1 MNFNQLYFIFP
12 LKLFNN
18 EYIYI
23 NKKYINILYVYN
35 KYNNISFINCIKY
48 INNIYNI
55 LIKLFHKIKKNNTI
69 NRNEIWK
76 STRKPWQQ
84 KGLGKARAG
93 SFKSPLW
100 KGGSIIFG
108 PKNKIIKIV
117 LQIKKKKL
125 NFFYIILNK
134 RTYIS
139 FVIILSII
147 YFFNNIK
154 EYYSQQKR
162 IQGLFSKKIIYVLL
176 NNRNI
181 KKYFFISI
189 NLLNIFYFL
198 KYDYII
204 FLI

>member
-1 MNFNQLYFIFP
+1 MN
-12 LKLFNN
+12 
-18 EYIYI
+18 IYI
-23 NKKYINILYVYN
+23 NKKYINILYIYN

-100 KGGSIIFG
+100 RGGSIIFG

-125 NFFYIILNK
+125 NFF
-134 RTYIS
+134 
-139 FVIILSII
+139 F
-147 YFFNNIK
+147 
-154 EYYSQQKR
+154 
-162 IQGLFSKKIIYVLL
+162 
-176 NNRNI
+176 
-181 KKYFFISI
+181 
-189 NLLNIFYFL
+189 
-198 KYDYII
+198 
-204 FLI
+204 